1 MRILVCDDDPAVI
14 SIIRFKLVR
23 DAIAEVTSAA
33 NGREAFE
40 LLKAQAFDLI
50 IADIHMPF
58 HSGLE
63 IITFVRQSQKLN
75 TPILILSAEGLEDTV
90 LQAFDLGADDYVG
103 KPFSLAELTLRVKRL
118 LKNELV

>member
-1 MRILVCDDDPAVI
+1 MKILVCDDDPAVI

-23 DAIAEVTSAA
+23 DGLAEVTSAS
-33 NGREAFE
+33 NGRVAID
-40 LLKAQAFDLI
+40 LLKTQVFDLI

-58 HSGLE
+58 HSGFE
-63 IITFVRQSQKLN
+63 IVTFVRQSLKLQ

-90 LQAFDLGADDYVG
+90 LQAFDLGADDYVS

-118 LKNELV
+118 LKNELA